1 MTKKIAVLSGD
12 GIGPEVI
19 EQGIRVFDLIQEKFN
34 HKFIY
39 QNALVGAIAI
49 EKTGNPLPDET
60 LKICQ
65 ESDAIYFG
73 AIGDPKYDN
82 DPTAKVRPEQGLLKL
97 RKELGLFA
105 NVRPIKTYK
114 ALNAISPLKEEKLID
129 VDLLVIRELTGGI
142 YFGQPRG
149 RSEDGQSA
157 IDTCVYSKEEILRIS
172 KVALD
177 FALKRKKKITIVDK
191 ANVLS
196 TSQLWREVTKEFFA
210 DKGIETEYMYV
221 DNASMQLM
229 LNPSRFD
236 VMLTENMFGDIL
248 TDEASVI
255 GGSLGMIPS
264 ASIGAKVA
272 LYEPI
277 HGSYPQ
283 AKGKNI
289 ANPIGTILSGA
300 MMLRNEFGMDTEASA
315 IENAVEKV
323 INEGF
328 GTEDI
333 SKSSPIGTKELTDK
347 ILNYI

>member
-12 GIGPEVI
+12 GIGSEVI
-19 EQGIRVFDLIQEKFN
+19 EQGIRVFDLIQKKFG
-34 HKFIY
+34 HEFIY
-39 QNALVGAIAI
+39 TKALVGAVAI
-49 EKTGNPLPDET
+49 DETGNPLPDET
-60 LKICQ
+60 LEICRN
-65 ESDAIYFG
+65 SDAIYFG

-97 RKELGLFA
+97 RKSLGLFA

-114 ALNAISPLKEEKLID
+114 ALNSISPLKEEKLVG

-142 YFGQPRG
+142 YFGQPHG
-149 RSEDGQSA
+149 KSEDGQSA
-157 IDTCVYSKEEILRIS
+157 IDTCVYSKQEILRIS

-196 TSQLWREVTKEFFA
+196 TSQLWREVTKEYFA
-210 DKGIETEYMYV
+210 NKGVETEYMYV

-229 LNPSRFD
+229 LNPSKFD
-236 VMLTENMFGDIL
+236 VILTENMFGDIL

-264 ASIGAKVA
+264 ASIGLQTS

-283 AKGKNI
+283 AKGRNI

-300 MMLRNEFGMDTEASA
+300 MMLRNEFGMEKEPEA
-315 IENAVEKV
+315 IEQAVEKV
-323 INEGF
+323 IDQGF

-333 SKSSPIGTKELTDK
+333 NKSNPIGTKELTDK
-347 ILNYI
+347 ILNFI